1 MNIFALKKSE
11 KAKLAEKISIDVKSY
26 FKKGPM
32 NSVVNPINKLKNNGI
47 SINANGIKNLKFS
60 SNVSELVIQDIPLK

>member
-11 KAKLAEKISIDVKSY
+11 KAKLAEKISIDVKSN

-32 NSVVNPINKLKNNGI
+32 NSVVNPINKLKNNGTN
-47 SINANGIKNLKFS
+47 INANGIKNLKFS
-60 SNVSELVIQDIPLK
+60 SNVSELAIQDIPLK